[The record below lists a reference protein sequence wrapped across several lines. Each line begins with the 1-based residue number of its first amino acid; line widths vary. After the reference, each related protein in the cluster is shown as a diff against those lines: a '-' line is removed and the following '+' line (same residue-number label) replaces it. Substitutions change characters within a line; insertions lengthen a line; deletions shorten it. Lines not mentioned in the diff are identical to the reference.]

1 MELICPA
8 GTPASLR
15 AAVDAGADAV
25 YCGFRNETNARN
37 FPGLNFSPEELAEG
51 AAYAHGR
58 GAKVLVAI
66 NTFPRA
72 GAVELWHRAVD
83 DAVAAGADALTGNGA
98 GPIFIEDRRGNS
110 KYVAPSAR
118 ILKTPD
124 ESHQAE
130 PGSLV
135 WTIGVVGGLR
145 LVGGH

>member
-1 MELICPA
+1 MRDTHYSGDDITFTL
-8 GTPASLR
+8 
-15 AAVDAGADAV
+15 
-25 YCGFRNETNARN
+25 N
-37 FPGLNFSPEELAEG
+37 GLAIES
-51 AAYAHGR
+51 GR
-58 GAKVLVAI
+58 GPDEFLKIEKQEDSFGVQESQIDGEAAWFHKKGTYTIVTL
-66 NTFPRA
+66 T
-72 GAVELWHRAVD
+72 LMQT
-83 DAVAAGADALTGNGA
+83 AAGNDVLNALHQADLLTGNGA